1 MRFALKTAA
10 GIGLAVLAGTPLLAQ
25 LRDNNEKTLSC
36 QNGGGDSD
44 RARHCE
50 MREQTVASTG
60 QLSVDSSPNGGISVK
75 GWLRGDV
82 LVRTRVE
89 ASGDTE
95 AAAAAMV
102 SHVTINAAGGQVT
115 ATGPSSRGDNAWW
128 SVSYE
133 IFVPQNS
140 DLNLKTV
147 NGGLAISDV
156 RGQIHFEAVNGGV
169 SLRRLAGDV
178 GGQTVNGGITA
189 DLTGAIWE
197 GQKLEVRTQNGGV
210 TLRAPSYYSA
220 HVQAETGS
228 GGIHSDFANPADN
241 TRRTHQMDFNIGSGG
256 PLIHVTTNNG
266 GITLKKVEAQ

>member
-1 MRFALKTAA
+1 
-10 GIGLAVLAGTPLLAQ
+10 
-25 LRDNNEKTLSC
+25 
-36 QNGGGDSD
+36 
-44 RARHCE
+44 
-50 MREQTVASTG
+50 
-60 QLSVDSSPNGGISVK
+60 
-75 GWLRGDV
+75 
-82 LVRTRVE
+82 
-89 ASGDTE
+89 
-95 AAAAAMV
+95 
-102 SHVTINAAGGQVT
+102 
-115 ATGPSSRGDNAWW
+115 
-128 SVSYE
+128 VSYE